1 MKIEKEAFSDF
12 WRWGKEELG
21 YAVRAGNCCVA
32 FFKDEAIGYNVT
44 TIKRWDGTIARLAVF
59 PKLQCKGFGSQ
70 LLAHSLGWLQTEKAR
85 SVLITTQ
92 AANRTAQHLY
102 TKFGFKLWDE
112 DRIILRLEL

>member
-1 MKIEKEAFSDF
+1 MQ
-12 WRWGKEELG
+12 
-21 YAVRAGNCCVA
+21 
-32 FFKDEAIGYNVT
+32 AIGYNVT

-59 PKLQCKGFGSQ
+59 PKLQRKGFGSQ
-70 LLAHSLGWLQTEKAR
+70 LLAHSLDWLQTEKAR